1 MTRDIFLL
9 LLSNSCYSV
18 LIMSIR
24 EHLRLSLSDVQRTL
38 RYIGQDVF
46 QNSSLIGP
54 TSIHF
59 AVCFFFSKV
68 RLLFFFFLFIH
79 VMFQTRGKRK
89 CNVYV
94 KCGMM
99 REAYRGL

>member
-1 MTRDIFLL
+1 MTRDSFLL

-59 AVCFFFSKV
+59 AVCFFLV
-68 RLLFFFFLFIH
+68 RLDYYFFLF
-79 VMFQTRGKRK
+79 
-89 CNVYV
+89 VYSCYV
-94 KCGMM
+94 SN
-99 REAYRGL
+99 

>member
-18 LIMSIR
+18 LIMSIG

-59 AVCFFFSKV
+59 AVCFFLV
-68 RLLFFFFLFIH
+68 RLDYYFFSFCLFMLCFKLE
-79 VMFQTRGKRK
+79 VRG
-89 CNVYV
+89 NVKFTSRV
-94 KCGMM
+94 
-99 REAYRGL
+99 A